1 MCIRD
6 SAYTDHSLPLII
18 SGEWYE
24 NKEPFLDYQIRIFKN
39 SPFFEYLK
47 KQDYTLSYYEDEY
60 KFEVGVM
67 DGAFNNLAYT
77 QSSLWDAPLFNKR
90 IIKMVGMKYAPY
102 LLKPKCWFNVD
113 MLNNQEMTPKDEELF
128 SWKNKAFYDDL
139 KEDEISYVDG
149 KRFKLIHLMGAHV
162 PFYYDKDVNVIDNAN
177 YYTCIESSMT
187 VTMAYLDKL
196 REAGVYDNSVII
208 VLSDHGYNIEGD
220 AIDLSLIHI

>member
-1 MCIRD
+1 M
-6 SAYTDHSLPLII
+6 SGYAYTDHSLPLII

-139 KEDEISYVDG
+139 KEDDFTTLSGLAIFLIGRVPKAGDIFSYKNLEFEIVDMDRG
-149 KRFKLIHLMGAHV
+149 RV
-162 PFYYDKDVNVIDNAN
+162 
-177 YYTCIESSMT
+177 
-187 VTMAYLDKL
+187 DKL
-196 REAGVYDNSVII
+196 LVVKRDDN
-208 VLSDHGYNIEGD
+208 EE
-220 AIDLSLIHI
+220 

>member
-1 MCIRD
+1 
-6 SAYTDHSLPLII
+6 
-18 SGEWYE
+18 
-24 NKEPFLDYQIRIFKN
+24 
-39 SPFFEYLK
+39 
-47 KQDYTLSYYEDEY
+47 
-60 KFEVGVM
+60 
-67 DGAFNNLAYT
+67 
-77 QSSLWDAPLFNKR
+77 
-90 IIKMVGMKYAPY
+90 MVGMKYAPY

-128 SWKNKAFYDDL
+128 SWKNKEFYDDL

-220 AIDLSLIHI
+220 AIDTPQRNENETGRQHPILFIKGLNENHDFQVSGAPISFEDLVAR